1 MRKTSRTAISCVL
14 ALTFCITGAWHVLAS
29 PSITSLHDT
38 KETTVIEP
46 VSTDGTNTGEILAA
60 TGIYTNEAVSDQ
72 YKHTDEQGELAATPL
87 SEMIDTG
94 AGTITETDQNGNAI
108 PDEISTVED
117 MLDTYCA
124 AAKVDK
130 TGEEHTDIDLSQL
143 DQLTYWLDFKYKTT
157 DYRVIAGENV
167 TKDGKATV
175 LDDGMVVA
183 AIDGGE
189 IIRAANMEDYL
200 IIQIDA
206 TTGKLHYL
214 TMKDYDVTTGRYT
227 VEFPCV
233 GPYMVTQ
240 VMK

>member
-1 MRKTSRTAISCVL
+1 MRKISRAGISCIL
-14 ALTFCITGAWHVLAS
+14 ALTFCITGTWHVLAS
-29 PSITSLHDT
+29 PSISSLHDM

-46 VSTDGTNTGEILAA
+46 VSTDGTNTGEILAQ

-72 YKHTDEQGELAATPL
+72 YRHTDEQGELVETPL

-108 PDEISTVED
+108 PDEISTVEE
-117 MLDTYCA
+117 MLGTYCA
-124 AAKVDK
+124 AAKVEK

-143 DQLTYWLDFKYKTT
+143 DQLTYWLDFKYETT

-175 LDDGMVVA
+175 LDNGMIVA
-183 AIDGGE
+183 EIGGGE
-189 IIRAANMEDYL
+189 IIRSAAIDDYL

-206 TTGKLHYL
+206 ATGKLHYL

-240 VMK
+240 VMR